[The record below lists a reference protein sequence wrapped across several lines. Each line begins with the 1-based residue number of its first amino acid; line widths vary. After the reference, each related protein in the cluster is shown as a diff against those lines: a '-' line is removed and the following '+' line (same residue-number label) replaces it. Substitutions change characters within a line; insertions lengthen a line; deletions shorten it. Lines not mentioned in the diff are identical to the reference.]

1 MIQTAAAAHGVN
13 GDCMVSLARRES
25 GLNPNAYNPSGPY
38 DGLFQFW
45 PATYRAHGGTDVWDP
60 RQQSDVAAT
69 MMSQGDGPQAWGVA
83 C

>member
-1 MIQTAAAAHGVN
+1 MIRAAATAHGVN
-13 GDCMVSLARRES
+13 GDCMVNLAQRES
-25 GLNPNAYNPSGPY
+25 GLNPNAFNPAGPW

-45 PATYRAHGGTDVWDP
+45 PPTYRSNGGTDIWDP

-69 MMSQGDGPQAWGVA
+69 MMARGEGQQAWGVS